1 MKEQQIFQRQ
11 NLLYLFLFKNFRIS
25 AIDEN
30 LLSKSFLRISKHL
43 VLEVNL
49 RIDQQTENVFYNSSG
64 THFNWIALQEIVN
77 NLLIGIQNINDFR
90 NRTCFLVCDFLSCSA
105 VVSFELHTFT

>member
-1 MKEQQIFQRQ
+1 MKEQQIFQ

-49 RIDQQTENVFYNSSG
+49 RVDQLTSE

-77 NLLIGIQNINDFR
+77 NLLIGIQNINDSR

>member
-1 MKEQQIFQRQ
+1 M
-11 NLLYLFLFKNFRIS
+11 FRIS

-43 VLEVNL
+43 VFEVNL
-49 RIDQQTENVFYNSSG
+49 RIDQLTENVFYNSSE
-64 THFNWIALQEIVN
+64 THFNWIALQD
-77 NLLIGIQNINDFR
+77 LLIGIQNIKDSR